1 MEVVIDQ
8 REEGQL
14 LQVATAD
21 ELGGRLNRTGRGGK
35 VELNREKII
44 KEADDDYKSIDAMR
58 VSNCPPEWEHAI
70 PARQGGQGAVALS
83 RHLRST
89 AHGGVLNPAYGINV
103 KERVAGEGPDIR
115 QICRQGRLMADEGQE
130 FFYLDKDGT
139 KQDAELHNAIL
150 NPVDF
155 HDADEKIMN
164 PIREKN
170 RKKWLA
176 EQGAMQKAARLK
188 SQWARTKARSLR
200 LLHRYDPSQP
210 RDDHGEWTSGGGGG
224 GDGGGSSGESARR
237 EGESDKQFA
246 KRVVDKRPAPKE
258 LPEKHED
265 YFKMEGATVMPL
277 DKLVSGKSAEENKQG
292 GDNGAKRMAAAAK
305 GELAKRDPI
314 TVEPMGDGKYL
325 ITDGN
330 GTFTTVQKYGWKA
343 IPVQFAGGVDATH
356 QAYKPGK
363 PGLKADASTVK
374 KVRQQWVDESPIKTM
389 DDVKRDAPIAQ
400 ATLGKIGNA
409 VAAKFGV
416 EYVHPTA
423 KTQKIDKATGKIVEN
438 PKGVNRILE
447 KIAKT
452 EKATG
457 QKTPMAR
464 VTDAARGTFVL
475 NQPSDAR
482 KVVDELA
489 KSYELI
495 DEGWRTIPNT
505 YYTDRPLLF
514 RDPATGMIGEIQLAN
529 PDLLKAKDKGGGHEM
544 YEEAR
549 SLPATDPRV
558 NVLDQQMQALYGK
571 VLDNLSP
578 AWKEIDG
585 RLKRQHY

>member
-1 MEVVIDQ
+1 
-8 REEGQL
+8 
-14 LQVATAD
+14 
-21 ELGGRLNRTGRGGK
+21 
-35 VELNREKII
+35 
-44 KEADDDYKSIDAMR
+44 
-58 VSNCPPEWEHAI
+58 
-70 PARQGGQGAVALS
+70 
-83 RHLRST
+83 
-89 AHGGVLNPAYGINV
+89 
-103 KERVAGEGPDIR
+103 
-115 QICRQGRLMADEGQE
+115 
-130 FFYLDKDGT
+130 
-139 KQDAELHNAIL
+139 
-150 NPVDF
+150 
-155 HDADEKIMN
+155 
-164 PIREKN
+164 
-170 RKKWLA
+170 
-176 EQGAMQKAARLK
+176 
-188 SQWARTKARSLR
+188 
-200 LLHRYDPSQP
+200 
-210 RDDHGEWTSGGGGG
+210 
-224 GDGGGSSGESARR
+224 
-237 EGESDKQFA
+237 
-246 KRVVDKRPAPKE
+246 
-258 LPEKHED
+258 
-265 YFKMEGATVMPL
+265 MPL